1 MGGEVWE
8 SPDSVSGPWGACES
22 GVGDRELSSCVVNV
36 KGEKINISEFLPCAR
51 ICARMAI

>member
-1 MGGEVWE
+1 MDGWGGEVWE

-36 KGEKINISEFLPCAR
+36 KGGEKINIS
-51 ICARMAI
+51 